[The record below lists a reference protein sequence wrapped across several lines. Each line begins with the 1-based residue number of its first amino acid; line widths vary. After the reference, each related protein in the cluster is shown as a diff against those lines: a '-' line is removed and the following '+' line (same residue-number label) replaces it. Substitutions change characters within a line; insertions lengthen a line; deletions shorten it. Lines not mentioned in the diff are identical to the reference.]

1 MQFGLLFLSALPA
14 TWAAHLYA
22 VPQSLSLL
30 ETSAEDNGCTLPDT
44 YRIQNFKAESKDSG
58 KTLSGF
64 DFVFFDQD
72 TKLTTPCHKN
82 ASSKAITGLG
92 GRDRFACD
100 NDAVEFIWTD
110 DTKKLWMME
119 KVCQQQDGSIPYEA
133 SGSIILNV
141 KCARTGGCSSN
152 STDQKSSFTS
162 LQPVREAPPS

>member
-1 MQFGLLFLSALPA
+1 MQSGLLILSALPV

-44 YRIQNFKAESKDSG
+44 YSIRNFKAESNDSG
-58 KTLSGF
+58 KTLSGL
-64 DFVFFDQD
+64 DFLFVDPD
-72 TKLTTPCHKN
+72 TKLTTACHKN

-92 GRDRFACD
+92 SSDRYACD
-100 NDAVEFIWTD
+100 NDAVEFIWND
-110 DTKKLWMME
+110 DTKKLWMIE
-119 KVCQQQDGSIPYEA
+119 KVCQTQAGSVPYEA

-141 KCARTGGCSSN
+141 KCARTGSCSSN
-152 STDQKSSFTS
+152 STDHKSTFTS